1 MLYCLYLHRWMSHR
15 FHLDA
20 EQVPRRFQSVLT
32 FRNNLRNYAFVMH
45 SNELKLWLHFTN
57 MFLAGG
63 RFTDKGQTQDYE
75 RGFADITSL
84 PYFAWSV
91 TSIFTLF
98 TLMRFKDEFSDGSAR
113 NRRFALFAAA
123 QGTQ

>member
-15 FHLDA
+15 FHLDT
-20 EQVPRRFQSVLT
+20 EQVPRRFQSALM

-75 RGFADITSL
+75 RGFADITQ
-84 PYFAWSV
+84 P
-91 TSIFTLF
+91 TLLRLVRNF
-98 TLMRFKDEFSDGSAR
+98 HLHTLHTHAVQ
-113 NRRFALFAAA
+113 RRI
-123 QGTQ
+123 Q